1 MCLFALWILFAIGT
15 NTKLLSNRVLKYLSN
30 ISMEIYL
37 SHMIIYRVIEKAH
50 LENYISQNDIL
61 YIVTSILTICGVICF
76 AHIMKYYVMNK
87 VENKLLQK
95 K

>member
-1 MCLFALWILFAIGT
+1 ML
-15 NTKLLSNRVLKYLSN
+15 
-30 ISMEIYL
+30 
-37 SHMIIYRVIEKAH
+37 IYRVIEKVH
-50 LENYISQNDIL
+50 LEKYISQNDIL

>member
-1 MCLFALWILFAIGT
+1 
-15 NTKLLSNRVLKYLSN
+15 
-30 ISMEIYL
+30 MEIYL
-37 SHMIIYRVIEKAH
+37 SHMLIYRVIEKVH
-50 LENYISQNDIL
+50 LEKYISQNDIL